1 MYSVADTLL
10 RWDEI
15 SLQRDLFKKATYTA
29 FALYTLCTEINRD
42 MGTAIPRDVF
52 QWTACLMSEFGSQNQ
67 PHMKCEQAK
76 WKIQT
81 WSWEVLIIQDSLCF
95 QSLVS
100 RQAGGKFSTAQG
112 QPIHLATL
120 RIEDLGAP
128 HQFSEY
134 TADPSNLNPVPNDI
148 GHNHPVSVGLVLIPN
163 TSNT

>member
-29 FALYTLCTEINRD
+29 FTLYTLCTERLT
-42 MGTAIPRDVF
+42 GTWGPQFQGMYSSGQHVWCPNSGAI
-52 QWTACLMSEFGSQNQ
+52 TNC
-67 PHMKCEQAK
+67 
-76 WKIQT
+76 T
-81 WSWEVLIIQDSLCF
+81 WNMNKRSGRFRPDPGKIIQNSLCF

-100 RQAGGKFSTAQG
+100 RQARGEFSTAQG

-120 RIEDLGAP
+120 RTEDLGAP

-134 TADPSNLNPVPNDI
+134 TADPSNLNPVPNNI
-148 GHNHPVSVGLVLIPN
+148 GHNHLVSVGLVLISNSRN
-163 TSNT
+163 T